1 MWCLWGCG
9 EGWLMVGGFC
19 VVLWGGGAGQIGGCH
34 LYAHSRPAILS
45 LAPRGN
51 IRFHYPV
58 KSDIS
63 TAMS

>member
-19 VVLWGGGAGQIGGCH
+19 VVLWAVVLGKSEGVIST
-34 LYAHSRPAILS
+34 LILS

-58 KSDIS
+58 KSDI
-63 TAMS
+63 